1 MQLVRSI
8 VLSSGLVFV
17 FSVPSHSQDRRAQ
30 EKCEGPV
37 YKVSEVSQRAKI
49 LEYADTSVLVKAATQ
64 YNFHGT
70 IKVDAVLCRNGHV
83 TDIEIKQTLPT
94 NLDGFVIDA
103 ISLVKFKPAEL
114 NWHSVSQ
121 YIQYELSLNDDSPVE
136 QISGAQAA
144 GRLVEDLDVMGNRRM
159 TREEIMDLIKTR
171 PGDPYNAAQVEADLA
186 ALLMSGNFNKSG
198 TRVML
203 EDGVR
208 GGVRVLFQVF
218 ELPLIS
224 EISFGRAGWGR
235 QSELSNEFARHR
247 VDLRDGKPFDLAE
260 LRKATKVIEDYYRS
274 QGWLNVKAEASV
286 ESLTFEKVR
295 IAFKITG
302 TNF

>member
-1 MQLVRSI
+1 MRVIRSI
-8 VLSSGLVFV
+8 VISSGLIFV
-17 FSVPSHSQDRRAQ
+17 FCVPSQSQNRPPQ
-30 EKCEGPV
+30 EKCQGPI

-49 LEYADTSVLVKAATQ
+49 LEYADTSVLVKAATE

-70 IKVDAVLCRNGHV
+70 IKVDAVLCRNGQV

-103 ISLVKFKPAEL
+103 ISLVRFKPAEL

-136 QISGAQAA
+136 QISPAQAA
-144 GRLVEDLDVMGNRRM
+144 GRLVEDLEVMGNRRM
-159 TREEIMDLIKTR
+159 TKEEILSWIKTR
-171 PGDPYNAAQVEADLA
+171 PGDPYNSAQVEADLA
-186 ALLMSGNFNKSG
+186 ALLMSRNFNKSG

-224 EISFGRAGWGR
+224 EISFGRAGLGR
-235 QSELSNEFARHR
+235 QLELTNEFARHH
-247 VDLRDGKPFDLAE
+247 VDLRVGNPFDAAQA
-260 LRKATKVIEDYYRS
+260 RKAAKVIEEYYRS
-274 QGWLNVKAEASV
+274 QGWLNVKVEALV
-286 ESLTFEKVR
+286 ESLTSEKVR